1 MIKFLCIRVNELP
14 KIMEANDLQDAK
26 IQVFTS
32 KDELVVLHKMQDT
45 ETNNDDAALIGY
57 SLDNTQFDESNESE
71 NRLLYRNYDDKA
83 VGGVIKGP
91 FIIVGLKNNRFVSLN
106 EKQIANCKKLYGA
119 KSISE
124 LKTACGL

>member
-1 MIKFLCIRVNELP
+1 MIKFLCIRANELP
-14 KIMEANDLQDAK
+14 KIMVANDLQDAK
-26 IQVFTS
+26 IQVFAS
-32 KDELVVLHKMQDT
+32 KDVAVLHKMQDT
-45 ETNNDDAALIGY
+45 ETNNVDAAVIGY
-57 SLDNTQFDESNESE
+57 SLDNTQFNESE

-91 FIIVGLKNNRFVSLN
+91 FIIVGLRNNKFVSLN
-106 EKQIANCKKLYGA
+106 EKQIANCKKLYGT

>member
-1 MIKFLCIRVNELP
+1 MIKFLCIRDNELP
-14 KIMEANDLQDAK
+14 KIMVANDLQDAK
-26 IQVFTS
+26 IQVFAS

-45 ETNNDDAALIGY
+45 ETNNADAAVIGY
-57 SLDNTQFDESNESE
+57 SLANTQFNESE

-91 FIIVGLKNNRFVSLN
+91 FIIVGLRNNRFVSLN
-106 EKQIANCKKLYGA
+106 EKQIANCKKLYGT